1 MKIDDAKKHAL
12 EEKEQEFNVSHI
24 KGEYIFL
31 IDRSM
36 SMDGSRIE
44 KAKEALIVFLKSLPK
59 QSYFNIVSFGSRHEL
74 LFTKSQQYGQEIIK
88 QAI

>member
-1 MKIDDAKKHAL
+1 
-12 EEKEQEFNVSHI
+12 
-24 KGEYIFL
+24 
-31 IDRSM
+31 M

-74 LFTKSQQYGQEIIK
+74 LYTKSQQYGQEIIQ